1 MCICEAFVDS
11 LVVERVPVGA
21 QHHWLCVARDTRSCT
36 RAPGRMI
43 SCGVYGAHFVQLARL
58 AAEKEAIL
66 ATAEQSAAR

>member
-1 MCICEAFVDS
+1 
-11 LVVERVPVGA
+11 
-21 QHHWLCVARDTRSCT
+21 
-36 RAPGRMI
+36 MI